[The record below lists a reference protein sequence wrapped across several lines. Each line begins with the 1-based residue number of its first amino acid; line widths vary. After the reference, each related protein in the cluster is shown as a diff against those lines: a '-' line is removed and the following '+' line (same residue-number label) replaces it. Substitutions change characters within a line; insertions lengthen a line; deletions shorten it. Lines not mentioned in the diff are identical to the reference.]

1 MRLFA
6 FGYGFSAQALAQR
19 LRPQGWTVAAS
30 YRRAEDAER
39 LRGAGVEPVDLADP
53 DRLAEVLAD
62 TRAVLISAPPTA
74 EGCPALPVL
83 IPAIAR
89 AGAFPDWIGY
99 LSTTGVYGDRHGRW
113 AFEGSR
119 LAAQSV
125 EGARRVGAE
134 RDWRQV
140 GRGMGLTVT
149 AFRLPGIYGPG
160 RSTFDRLREGRARR
174 IVSAEHVFSRIHVDD
189 LAAGL
194 EASILRPRAAAA
206 YNLCDDEPC
215 PNAEVVAYAAGLL
228 GLPVPPEV
236 DLADANLP
244 PAALRFYAESKRVSN
259 ALAKAEL
266 GWRPMYPTYREGLRA
281 VLNAEQDAPPQ
292 GELSRSD

>member
-1 MRLFA
+1 LRLFA
-6 FGYGFSAQALAQR
+6 FGYGFSAQALARR
-19 LRPQGWTVAAS
+19 LRARGWTIAAS
-30 YRRAEDAER
+30 YRRPEDADR
-39 LRGAGVEPVDLADP
+39 LAADGVEPVHVADAARLEMALAG
-53 DRLAEVLAD
+53 A
-62 TRAVLISAPPTA
+62 RAVLVSAPPTA
-74 EGCPALPVL
+74 EGCPALAAL
-83 IPAIAR
+83 APAMAR

-99 LSTTGVYGDRHGRW
+99 LSTTGVYGDRRGGW
-113 AFEGSR
+113 VFETSR

-134 RDWRQV
+134 RDWRQM

-160 RSTFDRLREGRARR
+160 RSTFERLREGRAQR
-174 IVSAEHVFSRIHVDD
+174 IVSPGHVFSRIHVDD

-194 EASILRPRAAAA
+194 EASIARPRAGAA

-215 PNAEVVAYAAGLL
+215 PNSEVVAYAAGLL
-228 GLPVPPEV
+228 GLPVPPETA
-236 DLADANLP
+236 LADVRLP
-244 PAALRFYAESKRVSN
+244 PAAMRFYAESKRVSN

-281 VLNAEQDAPPQ
+281 VLEASLP
-292 GELSRSD
+292 